1 MAMGNVTIRRLD
13 DDAKRN
19 ARLAAA
25 ANGRSLEAELRDLI
39 ERTYAKPG
47 EAGRFA
53 RIQAMSAEEWVEELV
68 RLADGTGEGVF
79 DPEPQPLR
87 EFDL

>member
-1 MAMGNVTIRRLD
+1 MGSITIRRLD
-13 DDAKRN
+13 DGAKHN
-19 ARLAAA
+19 ARVAAA

-39 ERTYAKPG
+39 ERTYANSA
-47 EAGRFA
+47 EAEKIA
-53 RIQAMSAEEWVEELV
+53 RIRALSAENWVEELV
-68 RLADGTGEGVF
+68 RLADGAGEGVF